1 MPLSNINLYL
11 DRTSLDSGEVP
22 SSVIDALIG
31 ERIIPLGSSQIEF
44 CGVIACDN
52 ELAVFLPRNSVTVTS
67 NAFNLAHQLV
77 QALLK
82 YYVDKDTGVH
92 AQDSG
97 SEVIGGESLSLA
109 ISLLEDYAA
118 NGLYVRRVRERTT
131 NKGKVDWRRTIAN
144 KVPLTSNDSPIYL
157 ELASSRSRYDTSS
170 EVAKIHAQVIKNLS
184 SAYGLLWFG
193 QISYFDASLP
203 PVPQPNNNLD
213 VQIAHL
219 EKELRQVYSDR
230 DIFLLR
236 GLIQCLKKH
245 KGKEEDSLIIGVR
258 KFHSL
263 WEAMLDECLIGN
275 YPVNSKLPIPVYQTK
290 EGLFIPVAQKG
301 QRTDTVLKHVDEHRF
316 AVVDAK
322 YYGASS
328 PYTAPGWP
336 DLVKQFYYQQAVCQ
350 MVGAGT
356 PVSNHFVF
364 PGSHAKLKSA
374 HVASRGVDV
383 KSSSDCL
390 PGYAAIYCHYQDPI
404 ELLKTYV
411 SGGKLT
417 RLTNEIFDVPDK

>member
-1 MPLSNINLYL
+1 M
-11 DRTSLDSGEVP
+11 
-22 SSVIDALIG
+22 
-31 ERIIPLGSSQIEF
+31 F
-44 CGVIACDN
+44 
-52 ELAVFLPRNSVTVTS
+52 
-67 NAFNLAHQLV
+67 
-77 QALLK
+77 
-82 YYVDKDTGVH
+82 
-92 AQDSG
+92 
-97 SEVIGGESLSLA
+97 
-109 ISLLEDYAA
+109 
-118 NGLYVRRVRERTT
+118 
-131 NKGKVDWRRTIAN
+131 
-144 KVPLTSNDSPIYL
+144 
-157 ELASSRSRYDTSS
+157 
-170 EVAKIHAQVIKNLS
+170 
-184 SAYGLLWFG
+184 
-193 QISYFDASLP
+193 
-203 PVPQPNNNLD
+203 
-213 VQIAHL
+213 
-219 EKELRQVYSDR
+219 
-230 DIFLLR
+230 
-236 GLIQCLKKH
+236 KKH
-245 KGKEEDSLIIGVR
+245 RGKEEDSLIIGVR

-356 PVSNHFVF
+356 PVSNHFIF

-404 ELLKTYV
+404 ELLETYV